1 MELITPGIG
10 LIFWT
15 SLFFLIVLLLLRK
28 YAWKPIL
35 DSVDERSRSI
45 EEALQ
50 SAERAKTEM
59 SRLKAENE
67 ALLAEA
73 RAERDKMMREAKA
86 AADKLVSEAHEKAT
100 EEGQRMIKLAQE
112 AIQSERMAALTEVK
126 NQVANLSLSLAEKI
140 LRNQLNSTP
149 AQEALIKDYM
159 NDLKVN

>member
-1 MELITPGIG
+1 MELITPGVG

-15 SLFFLIVLLLLRK
+15 SLFFFIVLLLLRK
-28 YAWKPIL
+28 FAWKPIL
-35 DSVDERSRSI
+35 DSVDERNRSI
-45 EEALQ
+45 EQALQ

-73 RAERDKMMREAKA
+73 RAERDKMLREAKA
-86 AADKLVSEAHEKAT
+86 AADKLVSEAHDKAT
-100 EEGQRMIKLAQE
+100 EEGQRLIKMAQE

-126 NQVANLSLSLAEKI
+126 NQVANLSLTLAEKI
-140 LRNQLNSTP
+140 LRNQLGNTP

-159 NDLKVN
+159 NDLKMN